1 MVAKN
6 PKGVFGYEVDCNGP
20 IVALTLPHQTNPHLN
35 MNKVFDSSPRRAR
48 ASLAIP
54 FHTALGAV
62 FFSLGLGLQAQSD
75 DKVIQLD
82 PFDVTSVEADGY
94 LASNSISGTAM
105 NTLLK
110 DIPMTINVITSE
122 FLDDAI
128 VGDLERAL
136 DFNSSVTQTTRG
148 QINNQNALYSLRG
161 FRNRNVLLDGV
172 MGGDHLPRYLVDR
185 IEVVKGPNTLYGQS
199 DPGGLVNMISKRP
212 RSKDRTVITTR
223 FGEDSTY
230 GADFDINYAQIA
242 PGVGLRVLGSF
253 EDSEGWRWTDAH
265 DSHFL
270 AASTEWKPAENTT
283 IRLIA
288 STANKGGMPT
298 NRATYS
304 FMRIP
309 TDLNGD
315 GDTSDTVGGVAEGS
329 ARYNNDFLPWHWTSE
344 TEQASEFNQVHQY
357 AQLNVI
363 QKVNDALNLQYSYTK
378 SYRETDVTFREYNTF
393 NPAKSVTAAY
403 NTGAFENETDAHTL
417 NAFFRGETGEV
428 KHNLIA
434 GIRYT
439 DDRRYSEGY
448 RLRPGNG
455 GERVILNWLEAQTG
469 KSFRHTV
476 TKDEILAGATLWLD
490 DAPTRDELRAYAP
503 RTNQNAENFEEVTT
517 LFVSDSM
524 TMMDDRLRL
533 LAGLRRIE
541 ITGYGFQLDGSGG
554 DKRTSQD
561 TSYQLGTNFSVSDS
575 LVLFA
580 NTATAFNPN
589 GFNSDT
595 NEYFDPEESEAFE
608 LGAKIDGLWDG
619 RLSGSIAWFLIDKKN
634 VVRSDFNPVTFM
646 SDREITDDRSD
657 GIDMELFL
665 NATENWQIT
674 MGFTHLNARTVVS
687 QTEALGL
694 HLEGAAPDKLTMFTT
709 YSFNHGGLSGLRIGG
724 GFIKAWGPIQ
734 QFGTSG
740 NRLVTEDGYLQVN
753 AFARYSTEV
762 FNRPTTFG
770 LNVSNLTNE
779 FMVRA
784 RANTNS
790 PKQVMASIRM
800 EF

>member
-1 MVAKN
+1 
-6 PKGVFGYEVDCNGP
+6 
-20 IVALTLPHQTNPHLN
+20 
-35 MNKVFDSSPRRAR
+35 MNKVFSMQRVRAYS
-48 ASLAIP
+48 AVPSLALR
-54 FHTALGAV
+54 TALGAV
-62 FFSLGLGLQAQSD
+62 LISMASGLQAQQAGASNDVD
-75 DKVIQLD
+75 DDVIELD

-148 QINNQNALYSLRG
+148 QISNQNAIYSLRG

-212 RSKDRTVITTR
+212 RSKDRTVVTTR

-230 GADFDINYAQIA
+230 GADFDHNIAQLA
-242 PGVGLRVLGSF
+242 PGLGLRIMGSF
-253 EDSEGWRWTDAH
+253 DDTKGWRWTDAK
-265 DSHFL
+265 DSTFL
-270 AASTEWKPAENTT
+270 AGSMEWKAAENTT

-288 STANKGGMPT
+288 STASKGGMPT

-315 GDTSDTVGGVAEGS
+315 GDTLDNVGGVAEGS

-344 TEQASEFNQVHQY
+344 TEQASQFSQIHQY

-363 QKVNDALNLQYSYTK
+363 QNVNDALNVQYSYTK

-393 NPAKSVTAAY
+393 NPAKVVTAN
-403 NTGAFENETDAHTL
+403 NTTSASENETDAHTL
-417 NAFFRGETGEV
+417 NAFMEGETGAV

-434 GIRYT
+434 GVRYT

-448 RLRPGNG
+448 RLRPTNG
-455 GERVILNWLEAQTG
+455 GELLTLNKLAADTNRT
-469 KSFRHTV
+469 FRHSV
-476 TKDEILAGATLWLD
+476 TKDEILGGATLWLD
-490 DAPTRDELRAYAP
+490 DAPTRTELRTFAP

-524 TMMDDRLRL
+524 TMADERLRI

-554 DKRTSQD
+554 DKRTSRD
-561 TSYQLGTNFSVSDS
+561 TSYQLGANYSINDS
-575 LVLFA
+575 LVVFA

-589 GFNSDT
+589 GFNNDT
-595 NEYFDPEESEAFE
+595 NDYYDPENSEAFE
-608 LGAKIDGLWDG
+608 FGVKLDGLMG
-619 RLSGSIAWFLIDKKN
+619 GKLSGSLAWFQIDKQN
-634 VVRSDFNPVTFM
+634 VVRRDFNPVTFM
-646 SDREITDDRSD
+646 ADTEITDDRSD
-657 GIDMELFL
+657 GIDLELFL
-665 NATENWQIT
+665 NAAEGWQLT
-674 MGFTHLNARTVVS
+674 MGYTHLNARTVVS
-687 QTEALGL
+687 QTQALGL
-694 HLEGAAPDKLTMFTT
+694 NLEGAAPDKLTFFTT
-709 YSFNHGGLSGLRIGG
+709 YSFHDGGLTGLRIGG
-724 GFIKAWGPIQ
+724 GLIKAWGPIQ

-740 NRLVTEDGYLQVN
+740 NRLVTEDGYTQVN
-753 AFARYSTEV
+753 VFARYSTCLLY
-762 FNRPTTFG
+762 T
-770 LNVSNLTNE
+770 
-779 FMVRA
+779 
-784 RANTNS
+784 S
-790 PKQVMASIRM
+790 PSPRDRG
-800 EF
+800 

>member
-1 MVAKN
+1 MN
-6 PKGVFGYEVDCNGP
+6 GMFGPLAERLNLRSSTRLIRTTSAVVLFSC
-20 IVALTLPHQTNPHLN
+20 AAHL
-35 MNKVFDSSPRRAR
+35 RA
-48 ASLAIP
+48 
-54 FHTALGAV
+54 
-62 FFSLGLGLQAQSD
+62 QD
-75 DKVIQLD
+75 ENEDVITLD
-82 PFDVTSVEADGY
+82 PFDVTSVETDGY

-148 QINNQNALYSLRG
+148 QINNQNSIYSLRG

-212 RSKDRTVITTR
+212 RSQDRTVVTTR
-223 FGEDSTY
+223 FGSENTI
-230 GADFDINYAQIA
+230 GADFDMNIAQIA
-242 PGVGLRVLGSF
+242 PNLGLRLLGSW
-253 EDSEGWRWTDAH
+253 EDTDGWRWTDAK
-265 DSHFL
+265 DSTFF
-270 AASTEWKPAENTT
+270 AGSAEWKVTDATK

-304 FMRIP
+304 FMRVP

-315 GDTSDTVGGVAEGS
+315 GDTDDRVGGVVEAT
-329 ARYNNDFLPWHWTSE
+329 ARYNNDFLPWEWTSE
-344 TEQASEFNQVHQY
+344 TEQASEFNQNHQY

-363 QKVNDALNLQYSYTK
+363 HEVNDMLNLQYSYTK
-378 SYRETDVTFREYNTF
+378 SYRETQVTFREYNTF
-393 NPAKSVTAAY
+393 SPAKSVTAAY

-417 NAFFRGETGEV
+417 NAFITGETGGI

-434 GIRYT
+434 GARYT
-439 DDRRYSEGY
+439 DDRRYSEGF

-455 GERVILNWLEAQTG
+455 GERVILDWLEAQTG

-476 TKDEILAGATLWLD
+476 TKDEILAGAQLWLD
-490 DAPTRDELRAYAP
+490 DAPTTSELRSYGP
-503 RTNQNAENFEEVTT
+503 RTNQNADAYTEVTT

-524 TMMDDRLRL
+524 LMMDDRLRL
-533 LAGLRRIE
+533 LAGLRNIE
-541 ITGYGFQLDGSGG
+541 IVGYSFQLDGSGG
-554 DKRTSQD
+554 DKRTSKD
-561 TSYQLGTNFSVSDS
+561 TSYQFGANYSVNDS
-575 LVLFA
+575 LVLFT

-595 NEYFDPEESEAFE
+595 NEFFPPEESEAYEF
-608 LGAKIDGLWDG
+608 GAKLDGLFDG
-619 RLSGSIAWFLIDKKN
+619 RLSGSIAWFQIDKEN

-646 SDREITDDRSD
+646 SDREITDDRSE
-657 GIDMELFL
+657 GIDLELFL
-665 NATENWQIT
+665 NASEGWQIT
-674 MGFTHLNARTVVS
+674 LGYTHLNARTVVS

-694 HLEGAAPDKLTMFTT
+694 NLEGAAPDKLTFYTT
-709 YSFNHGGLSGLRIGG
+709 YSFADDSGLKGLRIGG
-724 GFIKAWGPIQ
+724 GGIKAWGPIQ

-740 NRLVTEDGYLQVN
+740 NRLVVEDGYTQINV
-753 AFARYSTEV
+753 FARYRTEL

-770 LNVSNLTNE
+770 LNISNLADE
-779 FMVRA
+779 FFIRA
-784 RANTNS
+784 RANTGT
-790 PKQVMASIRM
+790 PRQVMGSIRM

>member
-1 MVAKN
+1 MKT
-6 PKGVFGYEVDCNGP
+6 VFGN
-20 IVALTLPHQTNPHLN
+20 L
-35 MNKVFDSSPRRAR
+35 PRRAR
-48 ASLAIP
+48 TASVTP
-54 FHTALGAV
+54 FRTALGAV
-62 FFSLGLGLQAQSD
+62 FLSLSLGLNAQD
-75 DKVIQLD
+75 VDVIQLD
-82 PFDVTSVEADGY
+82 PFDVTSVETDGY

-105 NTLLK
+105 NALLK

-148 QINNQNALYSLRG
+148 QINNENGIYSLRG

-212 RSKDRTVITTR
+212 RAKNSTVITTR
-223 FGEDSTY
+223 FGEDATY
-230 GADFDINYAQIA
+230 GADIDVNFAQIA
-242 PGVGLRVLGSF
+242 PGVGLRILGSF
-253 EDSEGWRWTDAH
+253 EDSEGWRWSDAH
-265 DSHFL
+265 DSTFL
-270 AASTEWKPAENTT
+270 AGSMEWKPAENTT
-283 IRLIA
+283 VRFIA
-288 STANKGGMPT
+288 STAHKGGMPT

-304 FMRIP
+304 FMLIP

-315 GDTSDTVGGVAEGS
+315 GDTADTVGGVAEGS

-344 TEQASEFNQVHQY
+344 TEQASEFDQTHQY

-363 QKVNDALNLQYSYTK
+363 QKVNDAINLQYSYTK

-393 NPAKSVTAAY
+393 SAAKSVSANYT
-403 NTGAFENETDAHTL
+403 TGAFENETDAHTL
-417 NAFFRGETGEV
+417 NAFISGETGGV

-434 GIRYT
+434 GVRYT
-439 DDRRYSEGY
+439 DDRAYGDSY
-448 RLRPGNG
+448 RLRPTNG
-455 GERVILNWLEAQTG
+455 SERVILNLLETQTG
-469 KSFRHTV
+469 RSFRHSV

-490 DAPTRDELRAYAP
+490 DAPTRDELRTLGA
-503 RTNQNAENFEEVTT
+503 RTSQNAESFEEVAT

-524 TMMDDRLRL
+524 TMMDDRFRL

-554 DKRTSQD
+554 DKRTSSD
-561 TSYQLGTNFSVSDS
+561 TSYQLGANFSLNDS
-575 LVLFA
+575 LVIFA

-608 LGAKIDGLWDG
+608 IGAKIDGLWDG

-634 VVRSDFNPVTFM
+634 VVRQDFNPVTFK

-657 GIDMELFL
+657 GIDLELFL

-694 HLEGAAPDKLTMFTT
+694 ALEGAAPDKLTAFTT

-724 GFIKAWGPIQ
+724 GIIKAWGPIQ

-740 NRLVTEDGYLQVN
+740 NRLVTEDGYIQIN
-753 AFARYSTEV
+753 AFARYSTEM

-784 RANTNS
+784 RANTNT
-790 PKQVMASIRM
+790 PKQVIASVRM

>member
-1 MVAKN
+1 MKT
-6 PKGVFGYEVDCNGP
+6 VFGN
-20 IVALTLPHQTNPHLN
+20 
-35 MNKVFDSSPRRAR
+35 SPRRAR
-48 ASLAIP
+48 TAPAIP
-54 FHTALGAV
+54 IRTALGAV
-62 FFSLGLGLQAQSD
+62 FLSLSLGLNAQD
-75 DKVIQLD
+75 DDVIELD
-82 PFDVTSVEADGY
+82 PFDVTSVETDGY

-148 QINNQNALYSLRG
+148 QISNQNAMFSLRG
-161 FRNRNVLLDGV
+161 FRNRNILLDGV
-172 MGGDHLPRYLVDR
+172 MGGDQLPRYLIDR

-212 RSKDRTVITTR
+212 RSKDRTVVTTR

-230 GADFDINYAQIA
+230 GADIDMNIAEIA
-242 PGVGLRVLGSF
+242 PNVGLRLLGSF
-253 EDSEGWRWTDAH
+253 EDTEGWRWTDEK
-265 DSHFL
+265 DSTFL
-270 AASTEWKPAENTT
+270 AASMEWKPAEQTT

-288 STANKGGMPT
+288 STSNKGGMPT

-315 GDTSDTVGGVAEGS
+315 GDTDDRVGGVVEGS

-344 TEQASEFNQVHQY
+344 TEQASQFSQDHQY
-357 AQLNVI
+357 VQLNVI
-363 QKVNDALNLQYSYTK
+363 QQVNTMLNLQYSYTK
-378 SYRETDVTFREYNTF
+378 SYRETDVTFREFNTF
-393 NPAKSVTAAY
+393 SPTKVVTAN
-403 NTGAFENETDAHTL
+403 NTTSNSENETDAHTL
-417 NAFFRGETGEV
+417 NAFITGETAGI

-434 GIRYT
+434 GIRFT
-439 DDRRYSEGY
+439 DDRRYGEGY
-448 RLRPGNG
+448 RLRPTNG
-455 GERVILNWLEAQTG
+455 GELVILNKLAADTNRT
-469 KSFRHTV
+469 FRHSL

-490 DAPTRDELRAYAP
+490 DAPTRTELRTFAP

-554 DKRTSQD
+554 DKRTSSD
-561 TSYQLGTNFSVSDS
+561 TSYQLGVNYSLNDS
-575 LVLFA
+575 LVVFA

-595 NEYFDPEESEAFE
+595 NDYFDPEESEAFE
-608 LGAKIDGLWDG
+608 IGAKIDGLWDG
-619 RLSGSIAWFLIDKKN
+619 RLSGSIAWFLIDKMN
-634 VVRSDFNPVTFM
+634 VVRQDFNPVTFTA
-646 SDREITDDRSD
+646 DREITDDRSD
-657 GIDMELFL
+657 GIDLELFL

-694 HLEGAAPDKLTMFTT
+694 ALEGAAPDKLTAFTT

-724 GFIKAWGPIQ
+724 GIIKAWGPIQ

-740 NRLVTEDGYLQVN
+740 NRLVTEDGYIQIN
-753 AFARYSTEV
+753 AFARYSTEM

-784 RANTNS
+784 RANTNT
-790 PKQVMASIRM
+790 PKQVIASVRM